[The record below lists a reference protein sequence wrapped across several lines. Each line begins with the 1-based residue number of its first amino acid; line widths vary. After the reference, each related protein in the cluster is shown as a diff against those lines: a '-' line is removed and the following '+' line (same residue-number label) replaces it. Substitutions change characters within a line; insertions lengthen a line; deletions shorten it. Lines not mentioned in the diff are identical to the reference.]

1 MQEVKY
7 VSNLSLDREW
17 ADNAAIQ
24 VTLNAFRMNIE
35 ILNDSERIPSDII
48 LPFDEDPIA
57 SLQRIVVG
65 YIGNVHYA
73 STEFHQPY
81 PPAMWG

>member
-1 MQEVKY
+1 M
-7 VSNLSLDREW
+7 S
-17 ADNAAIQ
+17 
-24 VTLNAFRMNIE
+24 IE

-57 SLQRIVVG
+57 SLQRVVVG

-73 STEFHQPY
+73 STKFHQPY
-81 PPAMWG
+81 PPTMWG